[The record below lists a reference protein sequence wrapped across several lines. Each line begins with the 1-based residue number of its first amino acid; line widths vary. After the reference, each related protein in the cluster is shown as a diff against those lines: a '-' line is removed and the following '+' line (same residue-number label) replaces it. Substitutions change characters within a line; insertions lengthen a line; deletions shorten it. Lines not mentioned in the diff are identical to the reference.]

1 MHTALLPTV
10 PDPQENV
17 IDWWIKTELFW
28 I

>member
-1 MHTALLPTV
+1 MPIALLPTM

-17 IDWWIKTELFW
+17 IDWWIKMELFW